1 MNEMGYTEHFEE
13 LRKRIIYVVV
23 YFCLFLGV
31 GFYFTKDV
39 YAFLSNKVEGTL
51 TVLGPSEIIWIFFMI
66 ATLFSVTC
74 TIPFAALQ
82 LWIFVK
88 PALSLREQ
96 RITLTYIPALFVLFI
111 LGILFGYFIIFPIL
125 FQFLASLGE
134 GIVEQM
140 FTAEKYFTFMANI
153 VIPFG
158 VLFEIP
164 IVVLFLTTIGI
175 LNPILLSKI
184 RKYAYFVLIVIG
196 VLLSPPDF
204 MSDFITSFPL
214 IIIYEIS
221 IILSRFAYKKK
232 NSLEFPHF

>member
-1 MNEMGYTEHFEE
+1 MNEMGYMEHFEE
-13 LRKRIIYVVV
+13 LRKRIIYVLI

-39 YAFLSNKVEGTL
+39 YLFLSSNVEETL
-51 TVLGPSEIIWIFFMI
+51 TVLGPSEIVWIFFMI

-82 LWIFVK
+82 VWIFVK
-88 PALSLREQ
+88 PALSLGER
-96 RITLTYIPALFVLFI
+96 RITLIYIPVLLILFI
-111 LGILFGYFIIFPIL
+111 LGILFGYFFIFPIL
-125 FQFLASLGE
+125 FHFLMSLGD
-134 GIVEQM
+134 GIVNQM
-140 FTAEKYFTFMANI
+140 FTVEKYFIFMANI

-175 LNPILLSKI
+175 LNPIYLSRI

-204 MSDFITSFPL
+204 MSDFITSIPL

-221 IILSRFAYKKK
+221 IFGSKIIYKKRV
-232 NSLEFPHF
+232 N